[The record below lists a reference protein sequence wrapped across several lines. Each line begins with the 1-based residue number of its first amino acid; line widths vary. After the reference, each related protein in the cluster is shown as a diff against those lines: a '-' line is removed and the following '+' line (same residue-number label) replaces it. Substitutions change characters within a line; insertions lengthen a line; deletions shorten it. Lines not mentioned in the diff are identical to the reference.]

1 MHIYTSFLCDTLL
14 NTYQLLPA
22 LGAFTGG
29 DLQGGIFVGVVLP
42 KNKNIISQRPST
54 FSHLYTTSR
63 LLLRI
68 STPFLEILEF
78 EPLSLFSCPEFG
90 NTGVFVFCL
99 VSSICVLSC
108 LVYLCF
114 VLSRVFVFCLVSCV
128 CVLSCLVCLCFV
140 LPYPELEILEC
151 FFSVDHFAPL
161 CQMPDARCQKF
172 SNLSALKTKSKK
184 KNDLFSV

>member
-128 CVLSCLVCLCFV
+128 CVLSCLTPSLKYWSV
-140 LPYPELEILEC
+140 
-151 FFSVDHFAPL
+151 FSLLTTSRHSAR
-161 CQMPDARCQKF
+161 CQMPDARN
-172 SNLSALKTKSKK
+172 SPT
-184 KNDLFSV
+184 SVP